1 MKFSEAWLRE
11 WVDPAI
17 GRDELLDQLTMAGL
31 EVDGVEPVAQAL
43 QGTVV
48 ARIDAVEPHPHAP
61 NLQVCAVSDG
71 AGRHQVVCGA
81 PNARPGLLSAYARI
95 GAVLPGDIEI
105 AEAELRGVSSA
116 GMLCSAVE
124 LGLGT
129 ESDTIVE
136 LGSDCEVGADLA
148 AAIGLDD
155 VSIDVDLTP
164 NRGDCLGLR
173 GLAREVGVLNDLPVR
188 HRRAP
193 PVPASI
199 ESTFPVTLEDGAGC
213 PRYLGRVIENIDVG
227 AATPFWMAERLRR
240 SGLRTIDPV
249 VDVTNYVML
258 ELGQP
263 MHAFDLDLL
272 DGGIVVRGAL
282 EGETMTLLDGR
293 EIKPDPEV
301 LLIADRSGP
310 VAVAGVMG
318 GERSGV
324 GLDTVSVFLEC
335 AFFAPLA
342 VAGAARRLGLHTDAS
357 HRYERGVDFELQ
369 AQAVERAT
377 GLLLEIVGGEA
388 GPVLE
393 SVDRDHLPTRPMV
406 SLRQARLDE
415 LAGVPIPPG
424 EVDRALARLDF
435 ELVERNET
443 EAAGIVWTIS
453 VPSHRFDIRIEADLV
468 EEVCRIYGYGR
479 IPSLLPDAA
488 LALRPAPLGHN
499 DERSVKRLLAAA
511 GFQEVIT
518 YSFVDPVSQ
527 DLLDP
532 RGNPVPL
539 ANPMSAEQSVMR
551 TCLLPGLV
559 DALRFN
565 TQRQQEAV
573 RLFELGYC
581 FTPESD
587 PKRSGPR
594 QVSML
599 GGLLWGERTPES
611 WHTESADVDFFDI
624 KGQVEQLLA
633 WAGAKDVAFQPGDDP
648 VLHPGQQAVV
658 ILGGKRVG
666 RLGRLH
672 PELEHR
678 LDVGPGVHVFELPS
692 DAVLSHRQRKYSPI
706 SRMPS
711 VRRDLALVVNERV
724 TAAQVQSTLAD
735 ALGDILVELRLFDV
749 YRGKSIDSNEKSV
762 AVGLTFQHPS
772 ATLTEDDISGY
783 VARAVAALQSRFGAR
798 LR

>member
-11 WVDPAI
+11 WVDPDI
-17 GRDELLDQLTMAGL
+17 GREELLDQLTMAGL
-31 EVDGVEPVAQAL
+31 EVDGVEPVAGAL

-48 ARIDAVEPHPHAP
+48 ARIDAVKPHSDAP
-61 NLQVCAVSDG
+61 NLQVCTVSDG
-71 AGRHQVVCGA
+71 NGQHQVVCGA
-81 PNARPGLLSAYARI
+81 PNARPGLLSAYARV
-95 GAVLPGDIEI
+95 GAVLPGDITI
-105 AEAELRGVSSA
+105 AEADLRGVRSA

-129 ESDTIVE
+129 ESDAIVE
-136 LGSDCEVGADLA
+136 LGDDCEVGADLA
-148 AAIGLDD
+148 AALHLDD

-188 HRRAP
+188 YQQTP

-199 ESTFPVTLEDGAGC
+199 DSTFPVILEDGAGC
-213 PRYLGRVIENIDVG
+213 PRYLGRVIENIDVA
-227 AATPFWMAERLRR
+227 AATPFWMAEKLRR
-240 SGLRTIDPV
+240 SGLRCIDPV

-263 MHAFDLDLL
+263 MHAFDLDQLA
-272 DGGIVVRGAL
+272 DGIVVRCARN
-282 EGETMTLLDGR
+282 GETMTLLDGR
-293 EIKPDPEV
+293 EIAPDPDV
-301 LLIADRSGP
+301 LLISDGDGP

-324 GLDTVSVFLEC
+324 GPDTVNVFLEC
-335 AFFAPLA
+335 AFFSPLV

-377 GLLLEIVGGEA
+377 ELLLEIVGGQA

-393 SVDRDHLPTRPMV
+393 SVDREQLPTCPTV

-415 LAGVPIPPG
+415 LAGVAISPG
-424 EVDRALARLDF
+424 EVDRALAQLEF
-435 ELVERNET
+435 ELLERSET
-443 EAAGIVWTIS
+443 ETDGIVWTIAA
-453 VPSHRFDIRIEADLV
+453 PSHRFDIRIEADLV
-468 EEVCRIYGYGR
+468 EEVCRIFGYDR

-488 LALRPAPLGHN
+488 LALRRAPLDRN
-499 DERSVKRLLAAA
+499 DERSVKRLLAAG

-532 RGNPVPL
+532 QRDTVPL
-539 ANPMSAEQSVMR
+539 ANPMSVEQSVMR

-565 TQRQQEAV
+565 TQRQQEGV

-581 FTPESD
+581 FRPGPDPEAGG
-587 PKRSGPR
+587 PK

-599 GGLLWGERTPES
+599 GGLLWGQRAPES
-611 WHTESADVDFFDI
+611 WHTEPAQVDFFDL
-624 KGQVEQLLA
+624 KGQVEQVFE
-633 WAGAKDVAFQPGDDP
+633 WAGATGIAFESGDDP

-658 ILGGKRVG
+658 VAGGQRAG

-678 LDVGPGVHVFELPS
+678 LDIGPGVYVFELLGDS
-692 DAVLSHRQRKYSPI
+692 VLSYRPRKFSPI

-711 VRRDLALVVNERV
+711 VRRDLALVVNESV
-724 TAAQVQSTLAD
+724 TAAQVQSTLTG

-772 ATLTEDDISGY
+772 ATLTEGDISGY
-783 VARAVAALQSRFGAR
+783 VAKAVTALQSRLGAR